1 MTQYNYN
8 KLFLPSQNFFN
19 KFFLGS
25 KIKFEKKLYNSIENI
40 LKLRNPKKEFKLKL
54 TKKHSVEEMA
64 SPPLSLNL
72 YKFLCHF
79 FKPKKI
85 LEIGTF
91 IGISAMVFAKASGK
105 KSKVVTIEKF
115 IEFYK
120 IAKKNFILNKL
131 DKNIHC
137 IHGDA
142 IDVLKKKK
150 REAYDLIFLD
160 GDKGKYIDLFKI
172 IEKKFIKKGS
182 IVIIDNFFFHGDTL
196 NKKCITPKGVG
207 VKRLQLYIKKSKKY
221 FKTILPIYDGIAL
234 VQKI

>member
-1 MTQYNYN
+1 MTQHNY
-8 KLFLPSQNFFN
+8 KDLFLPSQNFFN
-19 KFFLGS
+19 KYFIGS
-25 KIKFEKKLYNSIENI
+25 KTQFEKKLYNSLENI
-40 LKLRNPKKEFKLKL
+40 LKLKNPKKEFKLKL

-64 SPPLSLNL
+64 SPPISLNL
-72 YKFLCHF
+72 YKFLCNF

-91 IGISAMVFAKASGK
+91 IGISAMTFAKASGS

-131 DKNIHC
+131 DKNIQC

-142 IDVLKKKK
+142 INILKKKK
-150 REAYDLIFLD
+150 KEAYDLIFLD
-160 GDKGKYIDLFKI
+160 GNKDKYIDLFKL
-172 IEKKFIKKGS
+172 IEKKFTKKGS
-182 IVIIDNFFFHGDTL
+182 IIIIDNFFFHGDTL
-196 NKKCITPKGVG
+196 NKKCKTSKGAG
-207 VKRLQLYIKKSKKY
+207 VKLLQIYLKKSKKY

-234 VQKI
+234 VQRI